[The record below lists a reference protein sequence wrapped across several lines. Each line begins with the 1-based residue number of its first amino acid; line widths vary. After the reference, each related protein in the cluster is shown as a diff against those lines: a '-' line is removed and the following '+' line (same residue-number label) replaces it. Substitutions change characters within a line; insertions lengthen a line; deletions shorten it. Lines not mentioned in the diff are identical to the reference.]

1 MKKHKPMGMTGMIL
15 IIVVI
20 SVILTGII
28 LVSYLAKKTVA
39 KNEDQVLENAYVT
52 VSEPGTITIYG
63 NGSIYEYEGILE
75 EDFTGVADVVISHN
89 KIQKIY
95 AKPDCINGILL
106 SYTDTVIEVQ
116 GYGEL
121 PRGKDVP
128 VYSLIS
134 GGVQEVSFDSLVVG
148 NSSLTYVMEEGHIC
162 AIIQKERTRSEDIR
176 VLITKKGNTFHSDM
190 YVTASGEFVCG
201 SETKAAGTW
210 VNMKDILSKD
220 SSKAV
225 DLSCENGMLI
235 ICNGSSAPE
244 TLSGESMQKICEG
257 EGSFSTGKA
266 YPGKLRIRKEDE
278 GFVVINEVAIEEYLC
293 YVIPSE
299 MPLTFSY
306 EALKA
311 QAVCART
318 VAYSQ
323 MKSDTYASYGA
334 NLDDTVSYQAYNS
347 AGTKDTARN
356 AVAETKGQVLS
367 FDNDL
372 MECFYFST
380 SPGYTENLEIWGKE
394 ESPEYLAVKSSI
406 TQKNYTLPAELSTS
420 EGFSAFIHSTP
431 ESFDSESPYYRWTAS
446 ISLAAGEDSELGK
459 MTGIQVTKRGCSGY
473 AIEMKV
479 NYEKGSRTYSGE
491 GEIRKF
497 LGRCLTSI
505 TLKDGTVR
513 DNFSTLPSSC
523 FEVTATGESTITL
536 TGGGFGHGIGMSQ
549 YGADAMGDAGFTYD
563 GILSFYYTGSKVKLI
578 GELAY

>member
-210 VNMKDILSKD
+210 VNMK
-220 SSKAV
+220 
-225 DLSCENGMLI
+225 
-235 ICNGSSAPE
+235 
-244 TLSGESMQKICEG
+244 
-257 EGSFSTGKA
+257 
-266 YPGKLRIRKEDE
+266 
-278 GFVVINEVAIEEYLC
+278 
-293 YVIPSE
+293 
-299 MPLTFSY
+299 
-306 EALKA
+306 
-311 QAVCART
+311 
-318 VAYSQ
+318 
-323 MKSDTYASYGA
+323 
-334 NLDDTVSYQAYNS
+334 
-347 AGTKDTARN
+347 
-356 AVAETKGQVLS
+356 
-367 FDNDL
+367 
-372 MECFYFST
+372 
-380 SPGYTENLEIWGKE
+380 
-394 ESPEYLAVKSSI
+394 
-406 TQKNYTLPAELSTS
+406 
-420 EGFSAFIHSTP
+420 AF
-431 ESFDSESPYYRWTAS
+431 
-446 ISLAAGEDSELGK
+446 
-459 MTGIQVTKRGCSGY
+459 
-473 AIEMKV
+473 
-479 NYEKGSRTYSGE
+479 
-491 GEIRKF
+491 
-497 LGRCLTSI
+497 
-505 TLKDGTVR
+505 
-513 DNFSTLPSSC
+513 
-523 FEVTATGESTITL
+523 
-536 TGGGFGHGIGMSQ
+536 
-549 YGADAMGDAGFTYD
+549 
-563 GILSFYYTGSKVKLI
+563 
-578 GELAY
+578 